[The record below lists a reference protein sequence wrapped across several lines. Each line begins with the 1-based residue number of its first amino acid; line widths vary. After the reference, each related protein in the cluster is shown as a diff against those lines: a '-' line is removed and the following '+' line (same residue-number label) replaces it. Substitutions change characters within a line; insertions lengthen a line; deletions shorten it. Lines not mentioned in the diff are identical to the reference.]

1 MVCILELI
9 NVEDDENLQL
19 DRERLLKLINK
30 NENVFNEIHMEFL
43 DEYSKE
49 KTITSEEYYLIKK
62 VFDYIKQN
70 MQED

>member
-1 MVCILELI
+1 MLDLI
-9 NVEDDENLQL
+9 SIEDDENLQL

-30 NENVFNEIHMEFL
+30 NENIFNEIHMEFL
-43 DEYSKE
+43 DEYGKE
-49 KTITSEEYYLIKK
+49 KIITNDEYYLIKK